1 MLNIIKDGSANLNSE
16 GGKQMSSESLKKAVE
31 DSGYKQNF
39 IAEKVGVSEQTLSAI
54 LNGRQKID
62 VDTFFGIANVLR
74 MTPNELYVYGEGG
87 E

>member
-1 MLNIIKDGSANLNSE
+1 MLNIIKDGSANQNSE

>member
-1 MLNIIKDGSANLNSE
+1 
-16 GGKQMSSESLKKAVE
+16 MSSESLKKAVE